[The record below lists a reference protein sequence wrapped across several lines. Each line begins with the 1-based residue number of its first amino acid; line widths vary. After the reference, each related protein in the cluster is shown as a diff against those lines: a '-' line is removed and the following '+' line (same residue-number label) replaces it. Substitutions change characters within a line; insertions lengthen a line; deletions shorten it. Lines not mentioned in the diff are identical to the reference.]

1 MAMDFFEADRLAQL
15 WLSSGP
21 VLPDSGLRQLCV
33 RGLWALLL
41 ATLGYRLSSARSPRW
56 RANLAVLLAL
66 ICLVPGPLSPAY
78 WLEMAFSAPS
88 WSSALLCAW
97 WLFLSKPA
105 QTAYR
110 HSWDVQRPA
119 RLPLTWALAGMAL
132 GWVLALDTFAALP
145 LGASIYA
152 WGFGPLCSALM
163 LLLTAA
169 LWLGTSGPVTA
180 VPLLAVGLFILT
192 RLPSGNVWDALIDPW
207 LWLYLHA
214 CAAGHWWRR
223 LRGRS

>member
-1 MAMDFFEADRLAQL
+1 MAMDFYAFDRLALL
-15 WLSSGP
+15 WLAGDP
-21 VLPDSGLRQLCV
+21 VLPDADLRLACV

-41 ATLGYRLSSARSPRW
+41 ATLGYRLASARSQRW
-56 RANLAVLLAL
+56 RANLAGGLAL
-66 ICLVPGPLSPAY
+66 ACLVPGPLSPVY
-78 WLEMAFSAPS
+78 WLEMAFAAPS

-110 HSWDVQRPA
+110 NSWDGQRPA

-145 LGASIYA
+145 LGASMYA
-152 WGFGPLCSALM
+152 WGFGPLCSALL
-163 LLLTAA
+163 LLLTAG

-180 VPLLAVGLFILT
+180 VPLLAVGVFILT

-207 LWLYLHA
+207 LWLYFHA
-214 CAAGHWWRR
+214 CTAGHLWRR
-223 LRGRS
+223 LRGHP

>member
-1 MAMDFFEADRLAQL
+1 MAMDFFAFDRLALL
-15 WLSSGP
+15 WLAGDP
-21 VLPDSGLRQLCV
+21 VLPDADLRLACV

-41 ATLGYRLSSARSPRW
+41 ATLGYRLASARSQRW
-56 RANLAVLLAL
+56 RANLAGGLAL
-66 ICLVPGPLSPAY
+66 ACLVPGPLSPAY
-78 WLEMAFSAPS
+78 WLEMAFAAPS

-110 HSWDVQRPA
+110 NSWDGQRPA

-145 LGASIYA
+145 LGASMYA
-152 WGFGPLCSALM
+152 WGFGPLCSALL
-163 LLLTAA
+163 LLLTAG

-180 VPLLAVGLFILT
+180 VPLLAVGVFILT

-207 LWLYLHA
+207 LWLYFHA
-214 CAAGHWWRR
+214 CTAEHLWRR
-223 LRGRS
+223 LRGHP

>member
-1 MAMDFFEADRLAQL
+1 MAMDFFAFDRLALL
-15 WLSSGP
+15 WLAGDP
-21 VLPDSGLRQLCV
+21 VLPDADLRLACV

-41 ATLGYRLSSARSPRW
+41 ATLGYRLASARSQRW
-56 RANLAVLLAL
+56 RANLAGGLAL
-66 ICLVPGPLSPAY
+66 ACLVPGPLSPAY
-78 WLEMAFSAPS
+78 WLEMAFAAPS
-88 WSSALLCAW
+88 WSSVLLCAW

-110 HSWDVQRPA
+110 NSWDGQRPA

-145 LGASIYA
+145 LGASMYA
-152 WGFGPLCSALM
+152 WGFGPLCSALL
-163 LLLTAA
+163 LLLTAV

-180 VPLLAVGLFILT
+180 VPLLAVGVFILT

-214 CAAGHWWRR
+214 CTAGHLWRR
-223 LRGRS
+223 LRGHS

>member
-1 MAMDFFEADRLAQL
+1 MAMDFFAFDRLALL
-15 WLSSGP
+15 WLAGDP
-21 VLPDSGLRQLCV
+21 VLPDADLRLACV

-41 ATLGYRLSSARSPRW
+41 ATLGYRLASARSQRW
-56 RANLAVLLAL
+56 RANLAGGLAL
-66 ICLVPGPLSPAY
+66 ACLVPGPLSPAY
-78 WLEMAFSAPS
+78 WLEMAFAAPS

-110 HSWDVQRPA
+110 NSWDGQRPA

-145 LGASIYA
+145 LGASMYA
-152 WGFGPLCSALM
+152 WGFGPLCSALL
-163 LLLTAA
+163 LLLTAG
-169 LWLGTSGPVTA
+169 LRLGTSGPVTA

-207 LWLYLHA
+207 LWLYFHA
-214 CAAGHWWRR
+214 CTAEHLWRR
-223 LRGRS
+223 LRGHP

>member
-1 MAMDFFEADRLAQL
+1 MAMDFFAFDRLALL
-15 WLSSGP
+15 WLAGDP
-21 VLPDSGLRQLCV
+21 VLPDADLRLACV

-41 ATLGYRLSSARSPRW
+41 ATLGYRLASARSQRW
-56 RANLAVLLAL
+56 RANLAGGLAL
-66 ICLVPGPLSPAY
+66 ACLVPGPLSPAY
-78 WLEMAFSAPS
+78 WLEMAFAAPS

-110 HSWDVQRPA
+110 NSWDGQRPA

-145 LGASIYA
+145 LGASMYA
-152 WGFGPLCSALM
+152 WGFGPLCSALL
-163 LLLTAA
+163 LLLTAG

-207 LWLYLHA
+207 LWLYFHA
-214 CAAGHWWRR
+214 CTAGHLWRR
-223 LRGRS
+223 LRGHP

>member
-1 MAMDFFEADRLAQL
+1 MAMDFFAFDRLALL
-15 WLSSGP
+15 WLAGDP
-21 VLPDSGLRQLCV
+21 VLPDADLRLACV

-41 ATLGYRLSSARSPRW
+41 ATLGYRLASARSQRW
-56 RANLAVLLAL
+56 RANLAGGLAL
-66 ICLVPGPLSPAY
+66 ACLVPGPLSPAY
-78 WLEMAFSAPS
+78 WLEMAFAAPS

-110 HSWDVQRPA
+110 NSWDGQRPA

-145 LGASIYA
+145 LGASMYA
-152 WGFGPLCSALM
+152 WGFGPLCSALL
-163 LLLTAA
+163 LLLTAG

-207 LWLYLHA
+207 LWLYFHA
-214 CAAGHWWRR
+214 CTAEHLWRR
-223 LRGRS
+223 LRGHP